1 MNKEEQIKT
10 LDSFTKKMFETITK
24 KGNDYA
30 GIDRLSNF
38 KSRATFLGT
47 TTEKIL
53 LGDILLKVTRLKELI
68 NNDKVPENE
77 SIQDTLLDLSCYSFL
92 NYCVLEEKN
101 KLPETD
107 SNNISIYVNN
117 ENTKCSVCDSAL
129 VLGSRIYSYDIC
141 SYDCY
146 LKSLNFN
153 EHN

>member
-1 MNKEEQIKT
+1 MDKEQQIKT

-38 KSRATFLGT
+38 KSRATFLDT

-77 SIQDTLLDLSCYSFL
+77 SLQDTLLDLSCYSFL
-92 NYCVLEEKN
+92 NYCVLEENN
-101 KLPETD
+101 KLPKTNNKNIATYVA
-107 SNNISIYVNN
+107 SNVINA
-117 ENTKCSVCDSAL
+117 KM
-129 VLGSRIYSYDIC
+129 
-141 SYDCY
+141 
-146 LKSLNFN
+146 
-153 EHN
+153 

>member
-1 MNKEEQIKT
+1 MNKEQQIKT

-38 KSRATFLGT
+38 KSRATFLDT

-77 SIQDTLLDLSCYSFL
+77 SLQDTLLDLSCYSFL
-92 NYCVLEEKN
+92 NYCVLEEKKQITRN
-101 KLPETD
+101 
-107 SNNISIYVNN
+107 
-117 ENTKCSVCDSAL
+117 
-129 VLGSRIYSYDIC
+129 R
-141 SYDCY
+141 
-146 LKSLNFN
+146 
-153 EHN
+153 